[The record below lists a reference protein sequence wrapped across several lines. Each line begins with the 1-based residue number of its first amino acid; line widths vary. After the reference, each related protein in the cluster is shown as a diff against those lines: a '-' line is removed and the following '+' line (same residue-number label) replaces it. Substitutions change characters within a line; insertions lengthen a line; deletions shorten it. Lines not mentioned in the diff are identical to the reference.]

1 VAEKMSIEPEYVDF
15 DVIEEDW
22 NFYEV
27 EDGTII
33 KAKLVLIKIVRED
46 IDNVG
51 NPIYGLNT
59 QKIFGVIPPKELMG
73 PPSERSYTPEEVVN
87 SIVEEDLEFRVIKE
101 NWNEYKLKD
110 GTKLNIKLVITT
122 IARTD
127 LYDQRGEPIYSIQS
141 QILVKAVVPRELRK
155 KLQKYKKSI
164 NSS

>member
-1 VAEKMSIEPEYVDF
+1 MSIEPEYVDF

-27 EDGTII
+27 ED
-33 KAKLVLIKIVRED
+33 
-46 IDNVG
+46 G

-73 PPSERSYTPEEVVN
+73 PPSEGSYTPEEAVN

-127 LYDQRGEPIYSIQS
+127 LYDQRGEPIYGIQS